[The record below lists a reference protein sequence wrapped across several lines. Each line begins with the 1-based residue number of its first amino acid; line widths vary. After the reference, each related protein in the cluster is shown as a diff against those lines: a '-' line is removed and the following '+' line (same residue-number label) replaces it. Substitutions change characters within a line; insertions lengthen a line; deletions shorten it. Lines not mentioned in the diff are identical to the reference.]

1 MAENV
6 YLLGGSRTDF
16 KRNFKKEG
24 KTLRDA
30 TVEVVRAA
38 FATTGVEPSDV
49 QAGVVGNFAGGL
61 FTRQLHV
68 GALLLEADDRLRGIP
83 TLHTEAACASG
94 SLAVL
99 TAAQWIAA
107 GLYDCVLVAG
117 VEQQKTMSPAEGS
130 DVLGAA
136 GDYHVEKPLYG
147 EYMFPKLFGRIA
159 QLYMERYPALTEADL
174 ARVAVKN
181 YTHARLN
188 PLAQM
193 RDASLDFYAASTESQ
208 KNWRIAESPL
218 KLYDCSQITDGA
230 AAAILCSARFLD
242 KLSHRVT
249 HGTDS
254 GDSLPHQLAPV
265 RLHGWGHSTD
275 ALALDKKD
283 VPAFPHAR
291 AAVVRALD
299 QAGIHDPPAQLQ
311 GVEVHDCFSISEVI
325 AYEVIGLAAP
335 GEGRALLHN
344 GATALPGVRAQLLG
358 ADAPAPP
365 FSVPVNAGGG
375 LMADGHPVGAT
386 GVRQVLDAHRQLT
399 GQAGAMQIENARRF
413 LTYNVGGSM
422 TTTVAMVWGRE

>member
-24 KTLRDA
+24 KTLRHA
-30 TVEVVRAA
+30 TVEVVRGALA
-38 FATTGVEPSDV
+38 STGVDASDV

-68 GALLLEADDRLRGIP
+68 GALLLEADEQLRGIP
-83 TLHTEAACASG
+83 TMHTEAACASG

-107 GLYDCVLVAG
+107 GLYDCVLAVG
-117 VEQQKTMSPAEGS
+117 VEQQKTMSPADGS

-136 GDYHVEKPLYG
+136 GDYHEEKPKYG
-147 EYMFPKLFGRIA
+147 EFMFPKLFGRIA
-159 QLYMERYPALTEADL
+159 QLYMEKYPALTEADL

-193 RDASLDFYAASTESQ
+193 RDSNLDFSAANTESQ
-208 KNWRIAESPL
+208 ANWRIAESPL

-230 AAAILCSARFLD
+230 AAVVLCSGRFLD
-242 KLSHRVT
+242 KLSHRVVHT
-249 HGTDS
+249 PDDNAPDHR
-254 GDSLPHQLAPV
+254 PPV
-265 RLHGWGHSTD
+265 RLLGWGHSTD
-275 ALALDKKD
+275 ALALEKKD
-283 VPAFPHAR
+283 VPAFPYAR
-291 AAVVRALD
+291 EAVKRALQ
-299 QAGIHDPPAQLQ
+299 QAGIYSPRLQLH

-325 AYEVIGLAAP
+325 AYEIIGLAAP

-344 GATALPGVRAQLLG
+344 GATALPAVRAQLLG
-358 ADAPAPP
+358 GDAPAPP

-375 LMADGHPVGAT
+375 LMADGHPLGAT
-386 GVRQVLDAHRQLT
+386 GVRQVLDAYLQLT
-399 GQAGAMQIENARRF
+399 GQAGATQIENARRF

-422 TTTVAMVWGRE
+422 TTTVAMVWGT